1 MEMVS
6 YEWICSQKLA
16 ITILEKQM
24 HPL

>member
-16 ITILEKQM
+16 ITILKKQM